1 MIELWLFGVY
11 IIGSLFGG
19 WIGYR
24 RGVFVG
30 TEHSVD
36 LLVKQGYL
44 KTRGEEILRYNESD

>member
-1 MIELWLFGVY
+1 MIELYLLGVY
-11 IIGSLFGG
+11 IIGTLFGG

-24 RGVFVG
+24 RGVEVG